1 MPFNASQFYSNPAGQ
16 AIACYTDVLGGF
28 FFALLMLLFMGYT
41 LMKTESWGAT
51 SVIGLLISI
60 LFYAVLPQLV
70 ILIIC
75 VFVLFTFAAIIVDV
89 FMV

>member
-1 MPFNASQFYSNPAGQ
+1 MPFNASDFYSNPAGQ
-16 AIACYTDVLGGF
+16 SIVCYTDVLGGF
-28 FFALLMLLFMGYT
+28 FFAILMFLCMGYT

-60 LFYAVLPQLV
+60 LFFAVLPSIV

-75 VFVLFTFAAIIVDV
+75 IFVLFTFASIIVDV
-89 FMV
+89 FIL